1 MICGHPAR
9 LTANHPASWRC
20 YPIWLSWIS
29 LFLMIL
35 ALPFNAAL
43 AQDAGQIVSVLGTA
57 EVLREGCWQPLS
69 AEQTLTPGDTV
80 RTGEGSRMA
89 IQLSNGAQIKLNANS
104 RLEFKQIAPPVEEG
118 FFSTATQV
126 LQNLLRILS
135 GEVWVRSGGEPLE
148 IETVYATATVR
159 GTEFNLAMEPG
170 DLARL
175 TVLTG
180 LIEFRN
186 PQGSVLVAA
195 NEQATAKRDEAPRKT
210 VLLNPIDAV
219 QWSLYYPDPISPQ
232 AEDPRRDRIR
242 AAQRDLQQGRVNAAR
257 QAIDRTLALDPS
269 DADAYSLRSSIA
281 LVQNR
286 NAEALADAQRAVAA
300 NPASSSA
307 YLSLSLA
314 QQAGFDLNAA
324 LVAAQKAVELE
335 PNNPRAL
342 VQESSLLFGMGRR
355 QEATQVAE
363 QARQRAPND
372 AMVNTVWGFLQL
384 ANNRIDS
391 AREAFQTAIAQDSTL
406 GLPHLGLGLALFRR
420 NQTGAAVDEIRK
432 ATLLEPQ
439 VSLYSSYLGK
449 AFYEIKDDRRAEKYL
464 ELAKQL
470 DPNDPTPWLYDAIRL
485 QSINR
490 PGEALNRVQ
499 HSIELNQNRTVYR
512 SQLLLDEDL
521 ATREASQAGIYEN
534 LGFEQ
539 LAQEKATQSLSL
551 DPTNYSAHRFLSDS
565 YAGRPRYEI
574 AQVSELLQAQ
584 LLQPININPIQP
596 SLVATNLNIL
606 ARTGVSKM
614 AFNEYMSLFERDR
627 TQLYASGVAGNQG
640 TWGDEVV
647 VSGLN
652 GPFSYSLGQF
662 HYQTDGFRPNSDFQ
676 HDLYDLFVQAEVTPE
691 LNLQAEYRRRESNE
705 GDLHLNFDGSFSPQ
719 DRMNTTTQETTRVGV
734 RYSPS
739 PKTSVIASL
748 IYADRDD
755 LAGFFVEGNDF
766 SFSVQAESR
775 QAEAQWIYKEDHFNT
790 IAGFGIYRTQNNLS
804 QSCCGIFIDY
814 PSQQNTGYG
823 YANIQFSPNMTGTL
837 GLSYDSYELQNF
849 SLNQLNPKLGL
860 RWSITDQLVL
870 RGALF
875 EVVKRDLIVNQTIE
889 PTQLA
894 GFNQFFDDTNGTSSR
909 NYGIGL
915 DAHLNPA
922 LFGGLE
928 FLRRDLEVP
937 FGIGGPFEIEKDQED
952 LYRAYVY
959 WLLNRNWSVTAEYL
973 YKGFKML
980 NGQYRRTSFPT
991 RLETTTVPLNI
1002 RYFDPSGFFAGVGTT
1017 YVDQQVSYDPE
1028 ANPAMASGSDHFFLL
1043 DATVGYRLPKRWGIV
1058 ALEARNL
1065 TNQQFQF
1072 QDYWFQ
1078 TGSNNTDPRFLPER
1092 TWLARFIL
1100 NF

>member
-1 MICGHPAR
+1 MRGQAGGNSMRQTQNYRPLGR
-9 LTANHPASWRC
+9 FFSDWRG
-20 YPIWLSWIS
+20 WIH
-29 LFLMIL
+29 LLLLAL

-43 AQDAGQIVSVLGTA
+43 AQEAGQIVSALGTV
-57 EVLREGCWQPLS
+57 EVLRDRRWQALATGATLS
-69 AEQTLTPGDTV
+69 AGDTV
-80 RTGEGSRMA
+80 RTGEGSRAA
-89 IQLSNGAQIKLNANS
+89 IQLSNGSQIKINANS
-104 RLEFKQIAPPVEEG
+104 RLEFRQIAPPVEDG
-118 FFSTATQV
+118 FLFTTSQV

-159 GTEFNLAMEPG
+159 GTEFNLAVEPG

-175 TVLTG
+175 AVLTG

-186 PQGSVLVAA
+186 SEGSVLVAA
-195 NEQATAKRDEAPRKT
+195 NEQATAKLGEAPRKT
-210 VLLNPIDAV
+210 VLLNPLDAV
-219 QWSLYYPDPISPQ
+219 QWSLYYPDTISSPE
-232 AEDPRRDRIR
+232 ADDPRRNRIQ
-242 AAQRDLQQGRVNAAR
+242 AAQRDLQQGQVNAAR
-257 QAIDRTLALDPS
+257 QAIDRALALDPN

-281 LVQNR
+281 LVQNQKT
-286 NAEALADAQRAVAA
+286 EALADAQRAIAA

-314 QQAGFDLNAA
+314 HQAGFDLNAA
-324 LVAAQKAVELE
+324 LVAAQKAVELD
-335 PNNPRAL
+335 PNSPRAL
-342 VQESSLLFGMGRR
+342 VQQSSLLFGMGRR
-355 QEATQVAE
+355 REAMQVAE

-372 AMVNTVWGFLQL
+372 AMVNTVWGFLELARNQL
-384 ANNRIDS
+384 DE
-391 AREAFQTAIAQDSTL
+391 ARAAFQTAIAQDSTL
-406 GLPHLGLGLALFRR
+406 GLPHLGLGLALFRH
-420 NQTGAAVDEIRK
+420 NQTEAAVDEIRK

-439 VSLYSSYLGK
+439 VSLYNSYLGK
-449 AFYEIKDDRRAEKYL
+449 AFYEIKDNRRAEKYL

-470 DPNDPTPWLYDAIRL
+470 DPRDPTPWLYDAIRL

-490 PGEALNRVQ
+490 PGEALDNVQ
-499 HSIELNQNRTVYR
+499 QSIDLNENRTVYR
-512 SQLLLDEDL
+512 SKLLLDEDL

-627 TQLYASGVAGNQG
+627 TQFYGSGVAGNNG

-647 VSGLN
+647 ISGLN

-705 GDLHLNFDGSFSPQ
+705 GDLHLNFDGGFAPL
-719 DRMNTTTQETTRVGV
+719 DRNNTTQETSRVGF
-734 RYSPS
+734 RYSLS
-739 PKTSVIASL
+739 PQNTVLVSL
-748 IYADRDD
+748 IYADRKTD
-755 LAGFFVEGNDF
+755 LDYFYGDNGFQLVDKIDGT
-766 SFSVQAESR
+766 QG
-775 QAEAQWIYKEDHFNT
+775 EAQWLYKEHRFNT
-790 IAGFGIYRTQNNLS
+790 VAGFSLYRNQYYFSFPGTE
-804 QSCCGIFIDY
+804 Y
-814 PSQQNTGYG
+814 PGVESSTDQTTVYS
-823 YANIQFSPNMTGTL
+823 YANIQFSPDITATL
-837 GLSYDSYELQNF
+837 GLGYDTFEQENF
-849 SLNQLNPKLGL
+849 SLDQLNPKLGL

-870 RGALF
+870 RAAAF
-875 EVVKRDLIVNQTIE
+875 EVVKRDLVVNQTIE
-889 PTQLA
+889 PTQIA
-894 GFNQFFDDTNGTSSR
+894 GFNQFFDDANGTSSK

-928 FLRRDLEVP
+928 FLRRDLEIP

-959 WLLNRNWSVTAEYL
+959 WLLNHNWSVTAEYL
-973 YKGFKML
+973 YEGFKML
-980 NGQYRRTSFPT
+980 NGQYRRTSLPT
-991 RLETTTVPLNI
+991 QLETTTVPLNL
-1002 RYFDPSGFFAGVGTT
+1002 RYFNPAGFFAGVGTT
-1017 YVDQQVSYDPE
+1017 YVDQRVDYDPE
-1028 ANPAMASGSDHFFLL
+1028 ANPAMTSGSDHFFLL

-1065 TNQQFQF
+1065 TNQ
-1072 QDYWFQ
+1072 
-1078 TGSNNTDPRFLPER
+1078 
-1092 TWLARFIL
+1092 
-1100 NF
+1100 

>member
-355 QEATQVAE
+355 REATQVAE

-372 AMVNTVWGFLQL
+372 AMV
-384 ANNRIDS
+384 
-391 AREAFQTAIAQDSTL
+391 
-406 GLPHLGLGLALFRR
+406 
-420 NQTGAAVDEIRK
+420 
-432 ATLLEPQ
+432 
-439 VSLYSSYLGK
+439 
-449 AFYEIKDDRRAEKYL
+449 KY
-464 ELAKQL
+464 
-470 DPNDPTPWLYDAIRL
+470 
-485 QSINR
+485 
-490 PGEALNRVQ
+490 
-499 HSIELNQNRTVYR
+499 
-512 SQLLLDEDL
+512 
-521 ATREASQAGIYEN
+521 
-534 LGFEQ
+534 
-539 LAQEKATQSLSL
+539 
-551 DPTNYSAHRFLSDS
+551 
-565 YAGRPRYEI
+565 
-574 AQVSELLQAQ
+574 
-584 LLQPININPIQP
+584 
-596 SLVATNLNIL
+596 
-606 ARTGVSKM
+606 
-614 AFNEYMSLFERDR
+614 
-627 TQLYASGVAGNQG
+627 
-640 TWGDEVV
+640 
-647 VSGLN
+647 
-652 GPFSYSLGQF
+652 
-662 HYQTDGFRPNSDFQ
+662 
-676 HDLYDLFVQAEVTPE
+676 
-691 LNLQAEYRRRESNE
+691 
-705 GDLHLNFDGSFSPQ
+705 
-719 DRMNTTTQETTRVGV
+719 RVGF
-734 RYSPS
+734 P
-739 PKTSVIASL
+739 A
-748 IYADRDD
+748 
-755 LAGFFVEGNDF
+755 
-766 SFSVQAESR
+766 
-775 QAEAQWIYKEDHFNT
+775 
-790 IAGFGIYRTQNNLS
+790 
-804 QSCCGIFIDY
+804 
-814 PSQQNTGYG
+814 TG
-823 YANIQFSPNMTGTL
+823 Q
-837 GLSYDSYELQNF
+837 
-849 SLNQLNPKLGL
+849 
-860 RWSITDQLVL
+860 
-870 RGALF
+870 
-875 EVVKRDLIVNQTIE
+875 
-889 PTQLA
+889 
-894 GFNQFFDDTNGTSSR
+894 
-909 NYGIGL
+909 
-915 DAHLNPA
+915 
-922 LFGGLE
+922 
-928 FLRRDLEVP
+928 
-937 FGIGGPFEIEKDQED
+937 
-952 LYRAYVY
+952 
-959 WLLNRNWSVTAEYL
+959 
-973 YKGFKML
+973 
-980 NGQYRRTSFPT
+980 
-991 RLETTTVPLNI
+991 
-1002 RYFDPSGFFAGVGTT
+1002 
-1017 YVDQQVSYDPE
+1017 
-1028 ANPAMASGSDHFFLL
+1028 
-1043 DATVGYRLPKRWGIV
+1043 
-1058 ALEARNL
+1058 
-1065 TNQQFQF
+1065 
-1072 QDYWFQ
+1072 
-1078 TGSNNTDPRFLPER
+1078 
-1092 TWLARFIL
+1092 
-1100 NF
+1100 